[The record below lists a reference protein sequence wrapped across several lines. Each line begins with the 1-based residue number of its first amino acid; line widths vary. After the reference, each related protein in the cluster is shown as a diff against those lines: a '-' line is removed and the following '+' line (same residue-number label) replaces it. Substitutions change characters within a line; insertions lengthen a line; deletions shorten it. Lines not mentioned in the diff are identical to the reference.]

1 MSIKTLTVTNFQS
14 HANTKLN
21 LHPGVNVIVGESDT
35 GKSAILRALS
45 WLVRNKVDDKSFR
58 SNWGGKSDVEI
69 RFDDGNE
76 VSRTQDKDNRYY
88 LVNEEKGIDEEYKA
102 FRTDIPQDIVETLNM
117 DVLNMSYQFDPPFL
131 LSDSSGEVAKTLNKI
146 ADLTDIDTS
155 ISNIRKMVLS
165 NNREITGVE
174 FQLEELTK
182 QKEALSFLSDME
194 KDIDE
199 FEELSDKNSTLN
211 FKIDWL
217 TKIINDVSK
226 TKVEMKEIDSF
237 LAAFDD
243 TTLALLLVD
252 KEKSLK
258 ETARRLESHI
268 KTIETDTKELKDVD
282 LFLLAEKEVF
292 SIDNLVGQLNELEK
306 KSSKLK
312 SMIELIGDQNTK
324 LINSDGLIKLKLE
337 YLQSVMPEVC
347 PLCNQEI
354 HL

>member
-1 MSIKTLTVTNFQS
+1 VIKSLHIQNFQS
-14 HANTKLN
+14 HKNTKLN
-21 LHPGVNVIVGESDT
+21 LHSGVNVIIGESDT

-58 SNWGGKSDVEI
+58 SNWGGKTDVEI

-76 VSRTQDKDNRYY
+76 VSRTQDKDNCYY
-88 LVNEEKGIDEEYKA
+88 LVNEETGVDEEYKA
-102 FRTDIPQDIVETLNM
+102 FRTDIPQDIVEVLNM

-194 KDIDE
+194 KDVDR
-199 FEELSDKNSTLN
+199 FEELSDKNSALD

-217 TKIINDVSK
+217 TKILEDISK
-226 TKVEMKEIDSF
+226 TKDEMKKIDSF
-237 LAAFDD
+237 LAVFDD
-243 TTLALLLVD
+243 TTLALVLVD
-252 KEKSLK
+252 KEKSLR

-268 KTIETDTKELKDVD
+268 KTIETDTKELKDVNS
-282 LFLLAEKEVF
+282 FLLAEKEALLIGNMV
-292 SIDNLVGQLNELEK
+292 SQLDGLEK

-312 SMIELIGDQNTK
+312 SMADLIDGQNVK
-324 LINSDGLIKLKLE
+324 LVNSDCSIKLKSE